1 MLDIP
6 YIVQENKQRMEQLQ
20 PKITEM
26 NELMSQM
33 KDAEGVDPEE
43 LSQLQSELKD
53 FDSRMDTLNDD
64 ISKEEDRWAMIC
76 NSCFVL
82 FFVCG
87 FMWVPLLSSNFSS
100 EQRPPRMKHLSFKNI
115 TNSRRCFKR
124 IGNVI

>member
-53 FDSRMDTLNDD
+53 FDSQLST
-64 ISKEEDRWAMIC
+64 ITEQITEE
-76 NSCFVL
+76 
-82 FFVCG
+82 
-87 FMWVPLLSSNFSS
+87 
-100 EQRPPRMKHLSFKNI
+100 E
-115 TNSRRCFKR
+115 KR
-124 IGNVI
+124 

>member
-64 ISKEEDRWAMIC
+64 ISKEEDR
-76 NSCFVL
+76 
-82 FFVCG
+82 
-87 FMWVPLLSSNFSS
+87 
-100 EQRPPRMKHLSFKNI
+100 
-115 TNSRRCFKR
+115 
-124 IGNVI
+124 

>member
-6 YIVQENKQRMEQLQ
+6 YIFQENKQRMEQLQ

-53 FDSRMDTLNDD
+53 FDSQLST
-64 ISKEEDRWAMIC
+64 ITEQITEE
-76 NSCFVL
+76 
-82 FFVCG
+82 
-87 FMWVPLLSSNFSS
+87 
-100 EQRPPRMKHLSFKNI
+100 E
-115 TNSRRCFKR
+115 KR
-124 IGNVI
+124 